1 MRFIIDADLPRS
13 ISRVIDGYGHEAVDV
28 RDIGMMSA
36 SDEEIVQYASD
47 ERLCV
52 LSADLGFADVRR
64 YPPSKY
70 HGIVIMRLPRHATT
84 SFITR
89 LLSTFLERI
98 DTFPELRG
106 RLAIVELGRV
116 RFRIR

>member
-13 ISRVIDGYGHEAVDV
+13 VSQVIDAYGHEAVDV

-36 SDEEIVQYASD
+36 GDEDIVQYAND
-47 ERLCV
+47 EKLCL
-52 LSADLGFADVRR
+52 LSADLGFADLRR
-64 YPPSKY
+64 YPPSRY

-89 LLSTFLERI
+89 LLSAFLARI

-116 RFRIR
+116 RFRIG

>member
-13 ISRVIDGYGHEAVDV
+13 VSRVIDAYGHEAVDV

-64 YPPSKY
+64 YPPAEY
-70 HGIVIMRLPRHATT
+70 HGIVIMRLARHATS

-89 LLSTFLERI
+89 LLSSFLERI

-116 RFRIR
+116 RFRIS